1 MIQSVLGFFILA
13 GWLLFS
19 FSIVFIFIRNLRR
32 FGLRGA
38 LRRLLS
44 VKLVVPLLL
53 MIGLTLVK
61 LSLVFIYPGH
71 IGVVVSV
78 LQRDGVRPQPIAAG
92 LHWVWPLA
100 EHAQIYPVY
109 WQTYTMSYRTHE
121 GDKSDADAI
130 VARTLDSQEVT
141 MDISIIFRIDPEQV
155 VELHRFWQD
164 RYKEEMLRPGVRGL
178 LRREVSQFTVDEVN
192 SNKRNVLADKLD
204 ADLKEIAAQ
213 NYLIVKRVLL
223 RNIGFS
229 KDYAQSVERK
239 QVALQ
244 GETQKIYEAKQIE
257 NLAQGKA
264 NKIRIVAD
272 AEADAIRIRA
282 EAKAHARLIRAE
294 AEAEA
299 LRLVDAALKDK
310 RNLLVYRYI
319 DRLSPNIK
327 AVVLPHDMPLIFPLP
342 DMQPPQP
349 PAEASLEP
357 NPNEKNADQGSLM
370 PQPIAIN

>member
-19 FSIVFIFIRNLRR
+19 FSIVFVFIRNLRR

-44 VKLVVPLLL
+44 VKLLVPLVL
-53 MIGLTLVK
+53 MIGLTVVK
-61 LSLVFIYPGH
+61 LSLVFIYPGY

-78 LQRDGVRPQPIAAG
+78 LQQQGIRPNPIRPG
-92 LHWVWPLA
+92 LHWVVPLA
-100 EHAQIYPVY
+100 EHSVIYPAF

-121 GDKSDADAI
+121 GDKADADAI

-141 MDISIIFRIDPEQV
+141 IDISIIFRIDPEQV
-155 VELHRFWQD
+155 VELHKFWQQ

-192 SNKRNVLADKLD
+192 SNKRNELADKLD

-357 NPNEKNADQGSLM
+357 NEKNADQGSLM